1 VAADIMTETER
12 EEIRAYI
19 RHCRGMTVDEI
30 LKWHEERWKFLARFQ
45 TTLAADD
52 LGAERRLDR

>member
-1 VAADIMTETER
+1 MTETER